1 MSDSIHHE
9 CGIAMIRLLK
19 PLEFYLAKYGTA
31 FYGLHKLHLL
41 MRKQMT
47 SVQMPVPVLQAPTG
61 TPATAV
67 TPVPGNA
74 TQQSQQIQQQYKQ
87 ALEAATQARPMPDND
102 K

>member
-1 MSDSIHHE
+1 MR
-9 CGIAMIRLLK
+9 GLLTFIG
-19 PLEFYLAKYGTA
+19 LLVALGVTA
-31 FYGLHKLHLL
+31 IL